1 MSPSAR
7 GALRASIVPALLTVV
22 VYLVPVGGAE
32 IVGNPNELVR
42 ILMTEALLV
51 DGTLAVDGPITAYGA
66 SQDQSER
73 EGHIYSDKAPGVS
86 LLSLPVAWLVKPILP
101 LEEGSPYP
109 RYWPL
114 RHVLVAFVAAI
125 PTVLGVF
132 ALLMTSAPRIPAGA
146 RAWVAALL
154 CVATPMLTYATTL
167 FSHVPAAL
175 LCAAAWAL
183 AIRGA
188 PTAGRAGLAG
198 LLAGFAVSTEYPTI
212 LVGAV
217 LMAAVAA
224 RRPMRL
230 APVALFAL
238 GMGAGLAPALLYH
251 QEAFG
256 SPFST
261 GYAFKVD
268 PGHTRVIATGASG
281 VAFPAWDRL
290 WGVTGSARRGLFFY
304 APVLLAAIPGIL
316 SRFRQAPR
324 EAASVAGACG
334 VYLLFGASF
343 VDWEGGWCAAA
354 RHLVPIVPLLCVAV
368 MWALESGSSSRLF
381 VGAFAAL
388 AGVSAAHQALSVML
402 TPLYP
407 EIFDAPLAQV
417 TLRSLL
423 EGAAMPN
430 AISWLGGVPAMGVAL
445 AWGALVLAV
454 VLIATGRLPARAPI
468 LAAAAFVAALGLQ
481 GVWSSRITAEQE
493 RGRAIVLDRLGH
505 HELARAI
512 VSRRP

>member
-7 GALRASIVPALLTVV
+7 GALRASIVPALLTLV

-32 IVGNPNELVR
+32 IAGNPNELVR
-42 ILMTEALLV
+42 ILMTEAMLV
-51 DGTLAVDGPITAYGA
+51 DGTLALDGPITAYGT

-73 EGHIYSDKAPGVS
+73 GGRTYSDKAPGVS
-86 LLSLPVAWLVKPILP
+86 LLGLPVAWLAKAILP
-101 LEEGSPYP
+101 LEEGTPYP

-114 RHVLVAFVAAI
+114 RHVLVALVVAI
-125 PTVLGVF
+125 PTVLGMF
-132 ALLMTSAPRIPAGA
+132 ALLMPSAPGIPNRA
-146 RAWVAALL
+146 RAWLAALL
-154 CVATPMLTYATTL
+154 CAATPMLTYATTL

-183 AIRGA
+183 AIRGV
-188 PTAGRAGLAG
+188 PSAGRAGLAG

-212 LVGAV
+212 LVGTV
-217 LMAAVAA
+217 LMAAVAV
-224 RRPMRL
+224 RRPIRL
-230 APVALFAL
+230 APVALFAI

-268 PGHTRVIATGASG
+268 PGHSRVIATGASG
-281 VAFPAWDRL
+281 VAFPAWERFV
-290 WGVTGSARRGLFFY
+290 GVTGSARRGLFFY
-304 APVLLAAIPGIL
+304 APVLLLAVPGIL
-316 SRFRQAPR
+316 ARMRRAPR
-324 EAASVAGACG
+324 EALSIAGACG

-368 MWALESGSSSRLF
+368 MWAMEAGSSSRLL
-381 VGAFAAL
+381 VGSFAAL
-388 AGVSAAHQALSVML
+388 AGVSAAHQALTVML

-417 TLRSLL
+417 TARSLL

-430 AISWLGGVPAMGVAL
+430 AISWLGGAPAMGVAL
-445 AWGALVLAV
+445 AWGALVLALV
-454 VLIATGRLPARAPI
+454 VIAAGRQPARASI
-468 LAAAAFVAALGLQ
+468 VAAAAFVAALGLQ
-481 GVWSSRITAEQE
+481 GWWSTRITAEQE
-493 RGRAIVLDRLGH
+493 RGRAIVLDRLGY